1 LIDTLTNWQIKWL
14 YCCIPVCHDSQPS
27 LIREIIMSFTLNKIR
42 TVTRNHW
49 WFVSDADFILASC
62 RGL

>member
-1 LIDTLTNWQIKWL
+1 LADQMVVLL
-14 YCCIPVCHDSQPS
+14 YTCLSQPS

-49 WFVSDADFILASC
+49 WFVSDADFILAAC